1 MIGLSPA
8 DPATSAGVT
17 QHVLSSPVDQHPT
30 TSTAPAPAIRAP
42 RPRPAI
48 RRQQNLA
55 LAFVL
60 AGVAVSI
67 LFIVVTLVVMLHV
80 PEVRHALATL

>member
-1 MIGLSPA
+1 M
-8 DPATSAGVT
+8 
-17 QHVLSSPVDQHPT
+17 H
-30 TSTAPAPAIRAP
+30 
-42 RPRPAI
+42 RPAV
-48 RRQQNLA
+48 RRQQNLTLA
-55 LAFVL
+55 LVL